1 MSSLKVVIVEKNGTL
16 RNLAVKEFNINELYK
31 KCGFKKSGDFIKQVN
46 WSVKYEGQTYNVSL
60 YAKTEGRHNNE
71 NKYEFP
77 PPIDTKLFF
86 GSCALVASLNDEY
99 INLNDEMWS
108 KMYNK
113 LYGGFEDLSNTAE
126 EDELEED
133 ELEKVPDKY
142 KTKTG
147 YLKDGFIVD
156 SNSEDL
162 SNGNEDEDEDEDEDE
177 EGINYLD
184 NLDPELTEEEYIDSD
199 TETETELELGSESSD
214 SS

>member
-1 MSSLKVVIVEKNGTL
+1 MSLKVVIVEKNGTL

-46 WSVKYEGQTYNVSL
+46 WNVKYEGQTYNVSL

-86 GSCALVASLNDEY
+86 GSCALVASLNDKY

-113 LYGGFEDLSNTAE
+113 LYGGFEDLSKTAE

-162 SNGNEDEDEDEDEDE
+162 SNGDEDESE
-177 EGINYLD
+177 EGSNYLD
-184 NLDPELTEEEYIDSD
+184 NLD
-199 TETETELELGSESSD
+199 
-214 SS
+214 

>member
-1 MSSLKVVIVEKNGTL
+1 MNILLPISILVGLIIYITHDSIDYFDKKNKIEIRQIDDKYKMKFDGEFSTL
-16 RNLAVKEFNINELYK
+16 
-31 KCGFKKSGDFIKQVN
+31 
-46 WSVKYEGQTYNVSL
+46 
-60 YAKTEGRHNNE
+60 TEQN
-71 NKYEFP
+71 
-77 PPIDTKLFF
+77 
-86 GSCALVASLNDEY
+86 

-113 LYGGFEDLSNTAE
+113 LYGGFEDLSKTSE

-133 ELEKVPDKY
+133 ELEKISDKY

-162 SNGNEDEDEDEDEDE
+162 SNGDEDESE
-177 EGINYLD
+177 EGSNYLD

-199 TETETELELGSESSD
+199 TEIETEFKKG
-214 SS
+214 

>member
-113 LYGGFEDLSNTAE
+113 LYGGFEDLSKTAE

-162 SNGNEDEDEDEDEDE
+162 SNGDEDEDE
-177 EGINYLD
+177 EGNNYLD
-184 NLDPELTEEEYIDSD
+184 NLDPELTEEEYVESD
-199 TETETELELGSESSD
+199 TESELELGSETSD

>member
-16 RNLAVKEFNINELYK
+16 RNLAIKEFNINELYK
-31 KCGFKKSGDFIKQVN
+31 KCGFKKSEDFIKQVN
-46 WSVKYEGQTYNVSL
+46 WSVKYEGQTYNVVL

-86 GSCALVASLNDEY
+86 GSCALVASQNDEY

-113 LYGGFEDLSNTAE
+113 LYGGFDNLSKTVE

-133 ELEKVPDKY
+133 ELEKVPDEY
-142 KTKTG
+142 KTKSG
-147 YLKDGFIVD
+147 YLKDGFVVD
-156 SNSEDL
+156 TNSEEDGEGSHYLNDL
-162 SNGNEDEDEDEDEDE
+162 E
-177 EGINYLD
+177 
-184 NLDPELTEEEYIDSD
+184 PELTEEEYIDSD
-199 TETETELELGSESSD
+199 TEIDLGSESSD
-214 SS
+214 SN

>member
-46 WSVKYEGQTYNVSL
+46 WNVKYEGQTYNVFL

-113 LYGGFEDLSNTAE
+113 LYGGFEDLSKTAE

-162 SNGNEDEDEDEDEDE
+162 SNGDEDEDE
-177 EGINYLD
+177 EGSNYLD
-184 NLDPELTEEEYIDSD
+184 NLDPELTEEEYVESD
-199 TETETELELGSESSD
+199 TETELELGSESSD
-214 SS
+214 SN

>member
-46 WSVKYEGQTYNVSL
+46 WSAKYEGQTYNVSL

-71 NKYEFP
+71 SKYEFP

-99 INLNDEMWS
+99 VDLNDEMWS

-113 LYGGFEDLSNTAE
+113 LYGGFENLSKTAE
-126 EDELEED
+126 EDEFEED

-147 YLKDGFIVD
+147 YLMDGFIVD
-156 SNSEDL
+156 SNSEDF
-162 SNGNEDEDEDEDEDE
+162 SNEDEDEDED
-177 EGINYLD
+177 GSNYLD
-184 NLDPELTEEEYIDSD
+184 NLDPELTEEEYVES
-199 TETETELELGSESSD
+199 ESESESESSY
-214 SS
+214 SN

>member
-1 MSSLKVVIVEKNGTL
+1 MSLKVVIVEKNGTL

-46 WSVKYEGQTYNVSL
+46 WNVKYEGQTYNVSL

-86 GSCALVASLNDEY
+86 GSCALVASLNDKY

-113 LYGGFEDLSNTAE
+113 LYGGFEDLSKTAE

-162 SNGNEDEDEDEDEDE
+162 SNGDEDESE
-177 EGINYLD
+177 EGSNYLD

>member
-31 KCGFKKSGDFIKQVN
+31 KCGFKKSRDFIKQVN
-46 WSVKYEGQTYNVSL
+46 WSVKYEGETYNISL

-113 LYGGFEDLSNTAE
+113 LYGGFEDLSKTAE

-133 ELEKVPDKY
+133 ELENVPEKY

-162 SNGNEDEDEDEDEDE
+162 SNGDEDE
-177 EGINYLD
+177 EGSNYLD
-184 NLDPELTEEEYIDSD
+184 NLDPELTEEEYVDSD
-199 TETETELELGSESSD
+199 SETELELELELGSESSD
-214 SS
+214 SN

>member
-46 WSVKYEGQTYNVSL
+46 WNVKYEGQTYNVSL

-113 LYGGFEDLSNTAE
+113 LYGGFEDLSKTAE

-162 SNGNEDEDEDEDEDE
+162 SNGDEDESE
-177 EGINYLD
+177 EGSNYLD
-184 NLDPELTEEEYIDSD
+184 NLDPELTEEEYVDSD
-199 TETETELELGSESSD
+199 TELELDLGSESSD

>member
-16 RNLAVKEFNINELYK
+16 RNLTVKEFNKNELYK
-31 KCGFKKSGDFIKQVN
+31 KCGFKKSEDFIKQVS
-46 WSVKYEGQTYNVSL
+46 WSVKYEGQTYNVAL

-86 GSCALVASLNDEY
+86 GSCALVASLNNEY
-99 INLNDEMWS
+99 INLNDEMWK

-113 LYGGFEDLSNTAE
+113 LYGGFEDLSKTSE

-133 ELEKVPDKY
+133 ELEKISDKY

-162 SNGNEDEDEDEDEDE
+162 SNGDEDEDE
-177 EGINYLD
+177 EGSNYLD

-199 TETETELELGSESSD
+199 TEIETEFKKG
-214 SS
+214 

>member
-16 RNLAVKEFNINELYK
+16 RNLAVKAFNINELYK

-108 KMYNK
+108 NMYNK
-113 LYGGFEDLSNTAE
+113 LYGGFEDLSKTAE

-162 SNGNEDEDEDEDEDE
+162 SNGDEDEDE
-177 EGINYLD
+177 EGSNYLD
-184 NLDPELTEEEYIDSD
+184 NLDPELTEEEYVESD
-199 TETETELELGSESSD
+199 TETELELGSESSD
-214 SS
+214 SN

>member
-46 WSVKYEGQTYNVSL
+46 WNVKYEGQTYNVSL

-113 LYGGFEDLSNTAE
+113 LYGGFEDLSKTAE

-162 SNGNEDEDEDEDEDE
+162 SNGDEDEDE
-177 EGINYLD
+177 GSNYLD
-184 NLDPELTEEEYIDSD
+184 NLDPELTEEEYVESD
-199 TETETELELGSESSD
+199 TETELDLGSESSD

>member
-1 MSSLKVVIVEKNGTL
+1 M
-16 RNLAVKEFNINELYK
+16 
-31 KCGFKKSGDFIKQVN
+31 N

>member
-113 LYGGFEDLSNTAE
+113 LYGGFEDLSKTAE

-162 SNGNEDEDEDEDEDE
+162 SNGDEDESE
-177 EGINYLD
+177 EGNNYLD
-184 NLDPELTEEEYIDSD
+184 NLDPELTEEEYVESD

>member
-46 WSVKYEGQTYNVSL
+46 WNVKYEGQTYNVSL

-99 INLNDEMWS
+99 INLNDEMWG

-113 LYGGFEDLSNTAE
+113 LYGGFEDLSKTAE

-162 SNGNEDEDEDEDEDE
+162 SNGDEDESE
-177 EGINYLD
+177 EGSNYLD
-184 NLDPELTEEEYIDSD
+184 NLDPELTEEEYVESD
-199 TETETELELGSESSD
+199 TETELDLGSESSD

>member
-1 MSSLKVVIVEKNGTL
+1 MSSLKVIIVEKNGTL

-46 WSVKYEGQTYNVSL
+46 WNVKYEGQTYNVSL

-113 LYGGFEDLSNTAE
+113 LYGGFEDLSKTAE

-156 SNSEDL
+156 SNSEDF
-162 SNGNEDEDEDEDEDE
+162 SNGDED
-177 EGINYLD
+177 GSNYLD
-184 NLDPELTEEEYIDSD
+184 NLDPELTEEEYVESD
-199 TETETELELGSESSD
+199 TETET
-214 SS
+214 

>member
-1 MSSLKVVIVEKNGTL
+1 MSLLKVVIVEKNGTL

-31 KCGFKKSGDFIKQVN
+31 KCGFKKSEDFIRQVI

-86 GSCALVASLNDEY
+86 GSCALVASQNDEY
-99 INLNDEMWS
+99 INLTDEMWS

-113 LYGGFEDLSNTAE
+113 LYGGFEDLSKTAE

-133 ELEKVPDKY
+133 ELEKVHDKY
-142 KTKTG
+142 NTKTS

-162 SNGNEDEDEDEDEDE
+162 SNGDEDE
-177 EGINYLD
+177 EINYLD

-199 TETETELELGSESSD
+199 TELELGSESSD
-214 SS
+214 NS

>member
-31 KCGFKKSGDFIKQVN
+31 KCGFKKSEDFIKQVN
-46 WSVKYEGQTYNVSL
+46 WNVKYEGQTYNVSL

-113 LYGGFEDLSNTAE
+113 LYGGFEDLSKTAE

-162 SNGNEDEDEDEDEDE
+162 SNGDEDESEDESE
-177 EGINYLD
+177 EGSNYLD

>member
-31 KCGFKKSGDFIKQVN
+31 KCGFKKSRDFIKQVN
-46 WSVKYEGQTYNVSL
+46 WSVKYEGETYNISL

-86 GSCALVASLNDEY
+86 GSCALVASLNDES

-113 LYGGFEDLSNTAE
+113 LYGGFEDLSKTAE

-133 ELEKVPDKY
+133 ELENVPEKY

-162 SNGNEDEDEDEDEDE
+162 SNGDEDE
-177 EGINYLD
+177 EGSNYLD
-184 NLDPELTEEEYIDSD
+184 NLDPELTEEEYVDSD
-199 TETETELELGSESSD
+199 SETELELELGSESSD
-214 SS
+214 SN

>member
-1 MSSLKVVIVEKNGTL
+1 MSSLKVIIVEKNGTL

-46 WSVKYEGQTYNVSL
+46 WNVKYEGQTYNVSL

-113 LYGGFEDLSNTAE
+113 LYGGFEDLSKTAE

-156 SNSEDL
+156 SNSEDF
-162 SNGNEDEDEDEDEDE
+162 SNGDED
-177 EGINYLD
+177 GSNYLD
-184 NLDPELTEEEYIDSD
+184 NLDPELTEEEYVESD
-199 TETETELELGSESSD
+199 TETETETSD

>member
-113 LYGGFEDLSNTAE
+113 LYGGFEDLSKTAE

-162 SNGNEDEDEDEDEDE
+162 SNGDEDESE
-177 EGINYLD
+177 EGNNYLD
-184 NLDPELTEEEYIDSD
+184 NLDPELTEEEYVESD

-214 SS
+214 SN

>member
-113 LYGGFEDLSNTAE
+113 LYGGFEDLSKTAE

-162 SNGNEDEDEDEDEDE
+162 SKGDEDEDE
-177 EGINYLD
+177 EGNNYLD
-184 NLDPELTEEEYIDSD
+184 NLDPELTEEDYIDSD

>member
-60 YAKTEGRHNNE
+60 YAKTEGRHSNE

-113 LYGGFEDLSNTAE
+113 LYGGFEDLSKTAQ

-133 ELEKVPDKY
+133 ELENVPDKY
-142 KTKTG
+142 KTKSG

-162 SNGNEDEDEDEDEDE
+162 SNGDEEDEDEDE

-184 NLDPELTEEEYIDSD
+184 NLDPELTEEEYVESDS
-199 TETETELELGSESSD
+199 ELELGSESSD
-214 SS
+214 SN

>member
-46 WSVKYEGQTYNVSL
+46 WNVKYEGQTYNVSL

-86 GSCALVASLNDEY
+86 CFCALVASLNDEY

-113 LYGGFEDLSNTAE
+113 LYGGFEDLSKTAE

-162 SNGNEDEDEDEDEDE
+162 SNGDEDESE
-177 EGINYLD
+177 EGSNYLD

-199 TETETELELGSESSD
+199 TEAELELGSESSD

>member
-46 WSVKYEGQTYNVSL
+46 WNVKYEGQTYNVSL

-113 LYGGFEDLSNTAE
+113 LYGGFEDLSKTAE

-162 SNGNEDEDEDEDEDE
+162 SNGDEDESE
-177 EGINYLD
+177 EGSNYLD
-184 NLDPELTEEEYIDSD
+184 NLDPELTEEEYVDSD

>member
-113 LYGGFEDLSNTAE
+113 LYGGFEDLSKTAE

-133 ELEKVPDKY
+133 ELENVPDKY

-162 SNGNEDEDEDEDEDE
+162 SNGDEDESE
-177 EGINYLD
+177 EGSNYLD
-184 NLDPELTEEEYIDSD
+184 NLDPELTEEDYIDSD
-199 TETETELELGSESSD
+199 TETETETELELGSESSD